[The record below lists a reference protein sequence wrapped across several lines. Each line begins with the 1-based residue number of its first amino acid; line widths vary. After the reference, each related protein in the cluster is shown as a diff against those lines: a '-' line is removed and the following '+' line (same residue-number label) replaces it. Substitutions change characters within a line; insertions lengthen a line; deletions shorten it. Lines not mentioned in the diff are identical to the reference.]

1 MDRSSNGSGKL
12 RSKITFQQMYL
23 DSVSQGGHMGTL
35 DEDKKFGN
43 FKSKRPPLY
52 LPDLSH
58 CGIKSNLAPPIA
70 PATRR
75 DGKVLKQFKR
85 DALAAGRHYAEL
97 ETRLN
102 NQRTFQSLNHV
113 TYLNKIM
120 VRICAFSML
129 LLCFFISWCSLLY
142 WFCWGFPCEIKILR
156 LLDILWDHTYSC
168 LPYILWTYHLTYIFR
183 MQKSK
188 LEEREKQRQM
198 QSGWRGRIH
207 YWLHL
212 CRYY

>member
-1 MDRSSNGSGKL
+1 MLLVGLRDVDREKESSYLRIDCIKSFIADSSIDMDRSSNGSGKL

-58 CGIKSNLAPPIA
+58 CGIKSNLAPPIT

-120 VRICAFSML
+120 VRTCAFSML
-129 LLCFFISWCSLLY
+129 LSMFL
-142 WFCWGFPCEIKILR
+142 
-156 LLDILWDHTYSC
+156 
-168 LPYILWTYHLTYIFR
+168 YILMLTSPLILVGV
-183 MQKSK
+183 S
-188 LEEREKQRQM
+188 L
-198 QSGWRGRIH
+198 
-207 YWLHL
+207 
-212 CRYY
+212 

>member
-1 MDRSSNGSGKL
+1 MLLVGLRDVDREKESSYLRIDCIKSFIADSSIDMDRSSNGSGKL

-58 CGIKSNLAPPIA
+58 CGIKSNLAPPIT

-113 TYLNKIM
+113 THLNKIM
-120 VRICAFSML
+120 VSTVFDDFHSILSFVSFML
-129 LLCFFISWCSLLY
+129 TC
-142 WFCWGFPCEIKILR
+142 
-156 LLDILWDHTYSC
+156 
-168 LPYILWTYHLTYIFR
+168 
-183 MQKSK
+183 
-188 LEEREKQRQM
+188 
-198 QSGWRGRIH
+198 
-207 YWLHL
+207 
-212 CRYY
+212 